1 MHRTP
6 DLLRQPADTI
16 TLDDIWRA
24 LADDQLQPWFQPII
38 ELRSR
43 RVVAVEALARW
54 RHPALGTLPPASF
67 VPMLEARGMLR
78 QLTELMLE
86 KSLFACLDWRR
97 AGHVLPVSINLGAE
111 SLLDPELPQRLR
123 QRMRIWN
130 LPPSCLTLEFQSRV
144 LREHPSAAERA
155 LPALRGAGF
164 GVAADDFTPG
174 GGWLP
179 PSLTQLK
186 LERHCACDLSGAAER
201 RAAIAAILSLAR
213 GRGVAVVAIGVES
226 ESDCAALALLGC
238 DAAQGYLFGAP
249 MSAAGFSKWISSSEK
264 R

>member
-6 DLLRQPADTI
+6 DLLRPPADTI

-54 RHPALGTLPPASF
+54 QHPELGVLPPASF

-86 KSLFACLDWRR
+86 KSLYACQDWRR
-97 AGHVLPVSINLGAE
+97 AGHALPVSVNLGAE
-111 SLLDPELPQRLR
+111 SLLDPELSSRLR
-123 QRMRIWN
+123 QQLRILN
-130 LPPSCLTLEFQSRV
+130 LPPSCLILEFHSHT
-144 LREHPSAAERA
+144 LREHQAAAAHA
-155 LPALRGAGF
+155 LPALREAGF

-186 LERHCACDLSGAAER
+186 LERHCARDLSRAAER
-201 RAAIAAILSLAR
+201 RAALAAILSLAR
-213 GRGVAVVAIGVES
+213 GRGVAVVAIGVEN
-226 ESDCAALALLGC
+226 ESDGSALALLGC

-249 MSAAGFSKWISSSEK
+249 MSAAGFSEWISSGEK